1 MSSLTAFILRVPG
14 HRSILKRLVFRSLL
28 LACLVLASLVATT
41 PTLAAEPLVLA
52 SIKPLE
58 LIARQVVG
66 PDGRV
71 ERLLAPGASPHDYPL
86 SFSGRKQL
94 ASADLVLWVGKEL
107 EAFLSKP
114 LAQASAGRRLT
125 AAELPQLHWP
135 ESEYPEQ
142 QHAAPDHHRHLND
155 PHLWLDPRNGSGIA
169 LALAERLAQLAPE
182 AAESYRSRA
191 QTLVGQLQQLDVQM
205 NEQLASVRSRSF
217 AVYHRGY
224 DHFVQRYGLHQ
235 VAAVTETPE
244 RRPGARHLY
253 QLRQNLQGAVC
264 LFTEPY
270 YDMSAARQL
279 AEELDLRLGLLDP
292 LGADPGI
299 DSYPALIR
307 QLGNAFLDCLAPH

>member
-1 MSSLTAFILRVPG
+1 MPPFSALV
-14 HRSILKRLVFRSLL
+14 RLATGLW
-28 LACLVLASLVATT
+28 LALASLV
-41 PTLAAEPLVLA
+41 LAAEPVVLA

-66 PDGRV
+66 PDGQV

-86 SFSGRKQL
+86 SFSDRKRL
-94 ASADLVLWVGKEL
+94 DSADLVFWVGEEL
-107 EAFLSKP
+107 ETFLHRP
-114 LAQASAGRRLT
+114 LAQLPSERRL
-125 AAELPQLHWP
+125 AATELSGLHWP
-135 ESEYPEQ
+135 QPSEEE
-142 QHAAPDHHRHLND
+142 HAGQAHHYHAQD
-155 PHLWLDPRNGSGIA
+155 PHLWLDPRNGGRIA
-169 LALAERLAQLAPE
+169 RALAERLAQLAPE
-182 AAESYRSRA
+182 AAEDYRSRA
-191 QTLVGQLQQLDVQM
+191 RTLAEQLHRLDLELDGQLDP
-205 NEQLASVRSRSF
+205 VRDRSF

-253 QLRQNLQGAVC
+253 QLRQRLEGATC
-264 LFTEPY
+264 LFIEPY

-279 AEELDLRLGLLDP
+279 AEELDLHLAQLDP

-307 QLGNAFLDCLAPH
+307 QLGNAVLDCLRAGERKAGPSPVPRA